1 MWLIT
6 NLMEKAFMGSI
17 PSIENRRI
25 EMFHANTDSDTK
37 TRIMEDFTLTSSNIK
52 VLISTVAFGMGV
64 NIRDVDLVVHWGLP
78 TSSLAYWQE
87 IGQCGRDGRDSY
99 AICYAYKML
108 ISKLQNK
115 EFKELV
121 DLDSCIRT
129 HILQTLLLDGMDGNE
144 LTSLKNHVACSEE
157 CNEIC
162 SCTKGKC
169 CIVCQK
175 SCQCKGKEENPLK
188 HFVN

>member
-1 MWLIT
+1 L
-6 NLMEKAFMGSI
+6 A
-17 PSIENRRI
+17 
-25 EMFHANTDSDTK
+25 HNTT
-37 TRIMEDFTLTSSNIK
+37 FT
-52 VLISTVAFGMGV
+52 FC
-64 NIRDVDLVVHWGLP
+64 IRDVDLVVHWGLP

-129 HILQTLLLDGMDGNE
+129 HILQTLLLDGMG
-144 LTSLKNHVACSEE
+144 
-157 CNEIC
+157 
-162 SCTKGKC
+162 
-169 CIVCQK
+169 
-175 SCQCKGKEENPLK
+175 
-188 HFVN
+188 